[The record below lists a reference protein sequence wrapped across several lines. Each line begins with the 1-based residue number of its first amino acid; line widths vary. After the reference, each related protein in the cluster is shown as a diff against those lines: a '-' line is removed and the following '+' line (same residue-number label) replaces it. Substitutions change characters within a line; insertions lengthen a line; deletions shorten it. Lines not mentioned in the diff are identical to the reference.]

1 MSAAESFLQAIR
13 QVPQDDAP
21 RLIFA
26 DWLEEHGDPR
36 GPFVRSQCQRVRL
49 RDHDPR
55 AAALLDEE
63 TRLLKRHAAVWLG
76 PLHQR
81 GLAWEFRRGLLHVRV
96 DVETFLSIDWPA
108 LTETQ
113 TWDWIESVHV
123 RFRGRV
129 GVRALAGSPTLA
141 VFSALD
147 LSWNGLGDDGVE
159 ALLASPHL
167 KQLRSLDL
175 SFNGIGPRGAALLAA
190 SAPLENLTALRLD
203 DNRLG
208 DQGAAALAR
217 VPSILLRHA
226 GVSDDLINR
235 LEAATHALPLAALHL
250 RWNDIGLDGAAA
262 LARSP
267 CLPNLVS
274 LQLSDNRVGDV
285 GATRLAAATGLPKLA
300 RLGLE
305 SNGVGAAAAA
315 ALRRRFG
322 ERVAV

>member
-13 QVPQDDAP
+13 QAPQDDAP

-55 AAALLDEE
+55 AAALLEEE

-81 GLAWEFRRGLLHVRV
+81 GLAPEFHRGLLYVRV

-123 RFRGRV
+123 RFRGEV
-129 GVRALAGSPTLA
+129 GVEALAESPALA
-141 VFSALD
+141 AFTALD
-147 LSWNGLGDDGVE
+147 LSWNGLGDGGVE
-159 ALLASPHL
+159 ALAASPHL

-175 SFNGIGPRGAALLAA
+175 RFTGIGRDGIAALAHSPNLAG
-190 SAPLENLTALRLD
+190 LTALKLD
-203 DNRLG
+203 DNYLG
-208 DQGAAALAR
+208 DGDITPLTDSPRWANLA
-217 VPSILLRHA
+217 S
-226 GVSDDLINR
+226 
-235 LEAATHALPLAALHL
+235 LHL
-250 RWNDIGLDGAAA
+250 RWNHIGPAGALHLAGAIGLPNLAVLSLGNNDVDDEGAAA
-262 LARSP
+262 
-267 CLPNLVS
+267 
-274 LQLSDNRVGDV
+274 
-285 GATRLAAATGLPKLA
+285 LAAATGLPKLNT
-300 RLGLE
+300 LYLE
-305 SNGVGAAAAA
+305 YNPIGAAAAA
-315 ALRRRFG
+315 ALRRRYG
-322 ERVAV
+322 DRVFL